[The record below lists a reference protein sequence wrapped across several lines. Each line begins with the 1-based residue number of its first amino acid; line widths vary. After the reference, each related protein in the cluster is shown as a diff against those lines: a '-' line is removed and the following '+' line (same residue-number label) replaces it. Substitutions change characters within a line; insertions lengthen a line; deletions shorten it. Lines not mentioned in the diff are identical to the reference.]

1 MGMKCR
7 WAWTTVSLSL
17 AAGLVAGCGQAA
29 APSQTDQSQG
39 NPGSSASPTEM
50 NMDPGMTMDQQFD
63 IAFSTDPPGPVK
75 VNQPVKLIEKVS
87 KKGTPISGAYIKLE
101 IWKDGESKHEL
112 VDVVEGPS
120 GTYTVEKTFDKP
132 GLYHVTLH
140 TTALG
145 FHEMPTK
152 DIEVQ

>member
-1 MGMKCR
+1 MQRR
-7 WAWTTVSLSL
+7 WVWTGVSLSV
-17 AAGLVAGCGQAA
+17 AAGLLAGCGQTA
-29 APSQTDQSQG
+29 APSHTDQSQG
-39 NPGSSASPTEM
+39 NPGTSASSTDMTMDSGM
-50 NMDPGMTMDQQFD
+50 NMDQQFD

-75 VNQPVKLIEKVS
+75 ANQPVKLIEKVS

-101 IWKDGESKHEL
+101 IWKDGDSKHEM

-152 DIEVQ
+152 NIEVQ